1 MNHTLQVSFSKLK
14 ESRKMGERVAQSW
27 HKNEEYCPEGTIPIA
42 RYKVA
47 AAHNKTHP
55 SASVGATIDAK
66 NHEVSSYTY
75 VFHILMGGNYY
86 GGTAKFNLWNP
97 LTVAPDLSL
106 SQIWVLAGNGADL
119 NSIEA
124 GWMIF
129 YSENKINYCV
139 CQSDGY
145 RSTGCYNLECAGFV
159 QTSNKIALGTG
170 FTPMSTYGGGQFE
183 ITITIHKDITTGNWW
198 LQVQGENLGY
208 WPFSMFNGG
217 GLSSY
222 STAIN
227 WGGEITNT
235 SPEGVHTETDMGSG
249 HFPSEGWG
257 KAAFIRKMGYIDEG
271 GNLKDAHDLYPYS
284 TRPQCYS
291 VNIGDWDDFLG
302 AHIFYGGPGYSPSC
316 KT

>member
-1 MNHTLQVSFSKLK
+1 M
-14 ESRKMGERVAQSW
+14 
-27 HKNEEYCPEGTIPIA
+27 
-42 RYKVA
+42 
-47 AAHNKTHP
+47 
-55 SASVGATIDAK
+55 
-66 NHEVSSYTY
+66 
-75 VFHILMGGNYY
+75 MGGNYY

-124 GWMIF
+124 GWMVIVQIF

-183 ITITIHKDITTGNWW
+183 ITITIHK
-198 LQVQGENLGY
+198 
-208 WPFSMFNGG
+208 
-217 GLSSY
+217 
-222 STAIN
+222 
-227 WGGEITNT
+227 
-235 SPEGVHTETDMGSG
+235 TETDMGSG